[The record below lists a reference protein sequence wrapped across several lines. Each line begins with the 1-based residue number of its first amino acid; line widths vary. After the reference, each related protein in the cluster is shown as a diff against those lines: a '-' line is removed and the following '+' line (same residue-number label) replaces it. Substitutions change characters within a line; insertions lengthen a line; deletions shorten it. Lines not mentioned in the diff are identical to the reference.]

1 MRRRLTTPARFAT
14 VVAAAAALAVSGC
27 SSSGSKTTSAGGSI
41 KGQTITY
48 WASNQAPTVQDD
60 VKDLTPQLQKFTSQ
74 TGVKVNLQVIDWA
87 HLQTKI
93 LAAVSSGEG
102 PDVLNIGNTWAASL
116 QSTGAFL
123 PFTTSAFNAVGG
135 KSKFVAG
142 ALATDGAPNQ
152 TPTSVPLYSLAYGLY
167 YNKAMFAAK
176 NLPPPTTWQ
185 QLVSDAKALTG
196 HGVYGITLEA
206 GSYTENVHFAFIFG
220 QQHGGNLFNGDTA
233 TFTNPGVIAGVKQYI
248 DLMDVDHVVNPS
260 DAQYTEGTSTLGDF
274 AKGKVAMVMNQNN
287 ANATLSADGMKPS
300 QYGVVPIPAP
310 SPLPSAGKDIAT
322 FPAGI
327 NISIFK
333 NSQHIAADEA
343 FVKFM
348 TSVPEQEVLGQE
360 LTTLPVNTAAKATW
374 TTDTALAG
382 TFKNIL
388 ANQAAPLPLTKNEAD
403 METAVGN
410 AITPLFAQAATG
422 HVVTASDIKAAMEQA
437 QAKMPAS

>member
-60 VKDLTPQLQKFTSQ
+60 VKDLTPQLQKFTKQ

-123 PFTTSAFNAVGG
+123 PFDGSAFTAIGG

-142 ALATDGAPNQ
+142 ALATDGAPSQ
-152 TPTSVPLYSLAYGLY
+152 VPTSVPLYSLAYGLY

-176 NLPPPTTWQ
+176 NLQPPTTWQ
-185 QLVSDAKALTG
+185 QLVSDAKAMTG

-220 QQHGGNLFNGDTA
+220 QQHGGNLFNGNTP

-287 ANATLSADGMKPS
+287 ANATLTADGMKPS

-310 SPLPSAGKDIAT
+310 SPLPPAGKDIAT

-333 NSQHIAADEA
+333 NSPHVAADEA

-422 HVVTASDIKAAMEQA
+422 HVVTANDIKAAMEQA
-437 QAKMPAS
+437 QAKMPAG